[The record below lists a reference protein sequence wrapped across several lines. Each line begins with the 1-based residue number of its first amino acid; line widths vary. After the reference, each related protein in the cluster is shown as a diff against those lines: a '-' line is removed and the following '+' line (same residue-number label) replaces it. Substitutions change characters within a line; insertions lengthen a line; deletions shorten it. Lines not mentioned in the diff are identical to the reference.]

1 MKASRTSGS
10 PNFASAPVPSAS
22 PKSAPPLAG
31 SAGRVPRSLTPP
43 SRHDRGRRFHNVK
56 ETTMTICIDEVIE
69 LLRAELG
76 NADPAE
82 RRQIESELELALAER
97 EIIEAEQDGRIDA
110 EPPF

>member
-1 MKASRTSGS
+1 MTGTL
-10 PNFASAPVPSAS
+10 V
-22 PKSAPPLAG
+22 
-31 SAGRVPRSLTPP
+31 
-43 SRHDRGRRFHNVK
+43 FHNVK

-76 NADPAE
+76 NADPVE

-97 EIIEAEQDGRIDA
+97 EIIEAEQDGLIDV